1 MSLYIGNSKVAD
13 TASYGL
19 WFGGSKI
26 KEAYLGSQLVYKY
39 KPYAPS
45 TVLFEKAVAG
55 TYTLNVIGRV
65 KVSVIMVGAGGG
77 GGSSHFMVWER
88 GRNGGQGSMISG
100 NIYLDAGSYS
110 ITVGAAGIGHRK
122 SDGSGSGAGTAGG
135 STTFLGNTAGGGS
148 GSEAHTGYYDGG
160 WERGGD
166 GGKATVVTSGL
177 TGSNGANTSTASKYG
192 SYGGGGVGNSSTAGN
207 GQVGYCKITAIGY

>member
-19 WFGGSKI
+19 WVGGSKI
-26 KEAYLGSQLVYKY
+26 KQAYLGSQLVYKY

-45 TVLFEKAVAG
+45 TVLFEKATAG

-65 KVSVIMVGAGGG
+65 QVNVVLVGAGGG
-77 GGSSHFMVWER
+77 GSSCHYALWER

-100 NIYLDAGSYS
+100 NVFIDAGSYS
-110 ITVGAAGIGHRK
+110 ITVGAAGAGQRLV
-122 SDGSGSGAGTAGG
+122 DNGGSANGGNGG
-135 STTFLGNTAGGGS
+135 STTFLGNTAGGGNGS
-148 GSEAHTGYYDGG
+148 GAHTGWYDGG
-160 WERGGD
+160 SDWGGD
-166 GGKATVVTSGL
+166 GGTANVVTSGL

-192 SYGGGGVGNSSTAGN
+192 SYGGGGIGNASTAGN

>member
-19 WFGGSKI
+19 WFSDSKI

-77 GGSSHFMVWER
+77 GASCHFMVWER

-110 ITVGAAGIGHRK
+110 ITVGAAG
-122 SDGSGSGAGTAGG
+122 AGQRIADTGG
-135 STTFLGNTAGGGS
+135 SAYGGNGGGTTFLGNTAGGGS
-148 GSEAHTGYYDGG
+148 GSGAHTGYYDGG
-160 WERGGD
+160 SDWGGD

-177 TGSNGANTSTASKYG
+177 TGSNGANYSTASKYLT
-192 SYGGGGVGNSSTAGN
+192 YGGGGVGNSSTAGN
-207 GQVGYCKITAIGY
+207 GQAGYCKITAIGY